1 MKVTPAREWPFLWAA
16 RGWIIRCAPRTR
28 PCFFLFL
35 PHRLAPK
42 GAVDMNDILSGL
54 SRLLWGWGTITLVL
68 GSGAF
73 LMLRTRFLPL
83 RRLPEAVRM
92 ALSPA
97 AREKKGGV
105 SPFAALM
112 TALSATIGT
121 GNIVGVATALV
132 SGGVGALVWMEL
144 AAVLG
149 LAAKFSE
156 CLLSVKYRRR
166 DEEGRWIGGPMYVME
181 EKLGL
186 PGRPLGILFSLAAVL
201 VALSMGSMAQSNAIS
216 SALWET
222 FSLPTRTVGCI
233 TAVVVL
239 WIISGGIRSI
249 SRLSAVLVP
258 VMAAGYV
265 AACLI
270 VVAVHMDALPGALA
284 DMLRCALS
292 PAAFAG
298 GMAGTAFRYG
308 VSRGVLTHEAGLG
321 SAAITAA
328 CSDDGDPLRQG
339 YIAMTAVAFDT
350 FLICTVTGLAICCS
364 GALGTVDSAGQPLT
378 GAALTLAA
386 FETVF
391 GQKGTVLLSISIV
404 LFAFSSILGWA
415 YQGEVAF
422 RFLCGRRLVP
432 LFRLLM
438 ATAALYGAAAELEAV
453 FAIADICNA
462 LMCYPNLM
470 ATLLLSGVVA
480 KEVRKR

>member
-1 MKVTPAREWPFLWAA
+1 MEDMLV
-16 RGWIIRCAPRTR
+16 
-28 PCFFLFL
+28 
-35 PHRLAPK
+35 RL
-42 GAVDMNDILSGL
+42 SEF
-54 SRLLWGWGTITLVL
+54 LWGWGTITLVL

-83 RRLPEAVRM
+83 RRLGYALRL

-97 AREKKGGV
+97 AREEKGGV
-105 SPFAALM
+105 SPFSALM

-149 LAAKFSE
+149 LAAKFAE
-156 CLLSVKYRRR
+156 CLLSVKCRRR
-166 DEEGRWIGGPMYVME
+166 GKDGGWTGGPMYVME
-181 EKLGL
+181 EKLGPL
-186 PGRPLGILFSLAAVL
+186 GRPLGLVFSLAAVL

-222 FSLPTRTVGCI
+222 FALPTRAAGWVTA
-233 TAVVVL
+233 AVVLLV
-239 WIISGGIRSI
+239 ISGGIRSI
-249 SRLSAVLVP
+249 SRLSSVLVP
-258 VMAAGYV
+258 VMAVGYV
-265 AACLI
+265 AACLAI
-270 VVAVHMDALPGALA
+270 VACHLGALPAALYEMFA
-284 DMLRCALS
+284 CALS

-308 VSRGVLTHEAGLG
+308 VARGVLTHEAGLG

-364 GALGTVDSAGQPLT
+364 GALGMVDAAGQPLT

-391 GQKGTVLLSISIV
+391 GTRGTVLLSLSIV

-422 RFLCGRRLVP
+422 RYLLGGRSAAV
-432 LFRLLM
+432 FRFLM
-438 ATAALYGAAAELEAV
+438 AAAALYGATAELGAV

-462 LMCYPNLM
+462 LMCYPNLI
-470 ATLLLSGVVA
+470 ATLLLSGIVA
-480 KEVRKR
+480 KEARKG